1 MQKFIVKITSENI
14 SLIDDSRVECF
25 LLDSAADTA
34 FNRRFAE
41 AARKAGKLLLSCGD
55 KAPELCRELGLD
67 GVVVDLSK
75 NEKPKAEFQFLRNFL
90 GKDAVIGAVTRNRR
104 PEANRRFPGAF
115 PPTRRH
121 EAMVISEFEPDFL
134 VFQAWNDGIE
144 QVRELVS
151 WYNGLFLIQSAIL
164 CRDENLDYAG
174 FDCDIVILSDREYTI
189 FVAKKQSLD

>member
-104 PEANRRFPGAF
+104 
-115 PPTRRH
+115 H
-121 EAMVISEFEPDFL
+121 EAMVT
-134 VFQAWNDGIE
+134 
-144 QVRELVS
+144 

>member
-104 PEANRRFPGAF
+104 
-115 PPTRRH
+115 H

-134 VFQAWNDGIE
+134 VFQAWNDGLE

>member
-41 AARKAGKLLLSCGD
+41 TARKAGKLLLSCGD

-104 PEANRRFPGAF
+104 
-115 PPTRRH
+115 H

-134 VFQAWNDGIE
+134 VFQAWNHMFTLAE
-144 QVRELVS
+144 FYFHLRLSQ
-151 WYNGLFLIQSAIL
+151 LFTINRLESQ
-164 CRDENLDYAG
+164 
-174 FDCDIVILSDREYTI
+174 LSRHGRFYWQP
-189 FVAKKQSLD
+189 FF

>member
-90 GKDAVIGAVTRNRR
+90 GKDAVIGAVTATRRWLSASSSRTFLSFRPGMTELNRC
-104 PEANRRFPGAF
+104 ASWFPGITGSF
-115 PPTRRH
+115 
-121 EAMVISEFEPDFL
+121 
-134 VFQAWNDGIE
+134 
-144 QVRELVS
+144 
-151 WYNGLFLIQSAIL
+151 
-164 CRDENLDYAG
+164 
-174 FDCDIVILSDREYTI
+174 
-189 FVAKKQSLD
+189 